1 MKRLFLTI
9 CLILISAPSW
19 ALNRYVTPT
28 GTATWAASQVEGTP
42 CSLTMANTYA
52 DDDDV
57 VILADGDYGTTLYPK
72 KSGSAGHP
80 VTFRA
85 ATKYGAIIKNPTPW
99 TTNRQAGIILN
110 YNYLVIDG
118 IKVDATTFTAT
129 GECQTLWNTWSGVH
143 HLEVKNCWFIG
154 KAKNQFLYA
163 TNVWLHDNLFD
174 WNGATYLC
182 DDFGGGLQIG
192 TASANQYGFPGYVTI
207 ENNVFRYGGHH
218 NLETYTWKNVVRNNF
233 FHNEG
238 NLEDPGGCPYGPDTN
253 DKHGNRN
260 YQIYDYGDSDGT
272 FVLVE
277 GNRFGPAG
285 PSPDDDGG
293 DGLTITAPKNIIRH
307 NEIYSAQNSG
317 VLFKLGY
324 NSYSND
330 NRFYNNTITGSGRFN
345 NTGGTWQGLNVRWY
359 RSTALCAVD
368 NVIKNNIFYLNGGSL
383 TIDMN
388 TDGQCSPATYT
399 SNTVTDNFCTYDQ
412 EGKCSV
418 YGDPLFA
425 DGTLPSIDTTPV
437 TTDPDL
443 TLQAES
449 PAIDAG
455 TYLTQATGAGT
466 DSTALTV
473 DDALYFQDGTWGSSL
488 SDVQADWIAIG
499 TVTNVVQIESI
510 DYTTNVITLT
520 VPMTWDDSA
529 SIWLY
534 RDSDGTRV
542 LSGAAPDQGAHESN
556 APDTVVSGTL
566 VGDLGLTEDEIVT
579 GGQSFDLTLSGTT
592 WVADVV
598 SDAAKKA
605 ALIAGIT
612 GNSADAH
619 GWNNE
624 VTITD
629 VTRISDTVVRVV
641 VPASSGYDIESP
653 EVVSA
658 QIAAALTASNEVI
671 NATPNIT
678 IDITTP
684 APPSGSAKAGV
695 SRGTSSASGAA
706 KGTTAA
712 KTIQ

>member
-1 MKRLFLTI
+1 MKRFILITI
-9 CLILISAPSW
+9 CFVLLASHAW
-19 ALNRYVTPT
+19 ATNRYVTPM
-28 GTATWAASQVEGTP
+28 GTAAWEASKVEGTP
-42 CSLTMANTYA
+42 CSLATANANA

-57 VILADGDYGTTLYPK
+57 VILGDGTYNRAIAPAK
-72 KSGSAGHP
+72 AGSVGHP
-80 VTFRA
+80 ITFQA
-85 ATKYGAIIKNPTPW
+85 AHKQLAVIEDPVAIGSYQYGIYNIWSNAYIK
-99 TTNRQAGIILN
+99 
-110 YNYLVIDG
+110 VDG
-118 IKVDATTFTAT
+118 IKVDISTFSAASVAARYGFATQTSADHIEITNCLFT
-129 GECQTLWNTWSGVH
+129 GVGYIRSTQGTH
-143 HLEVKNCWFIG
+143 IWF
-154 KAKNQFLYA
+154 
-163 TNVWLHDNLFD
+163 HDNEITDNAMVSLD
-174 WNGATYLC
+174 C
-182 DDFGGGLQIG
+182 DDVPTSLQLGYDIKG
-192 TASANQYGFPGYVTI
+192 SAGYCTV
-207 ENNVFRYGGHH
+207 ENNIFRCGGHG
-218 NLETYTWKNVVRNNF
+218 NLETFTKYNIIRNNF

-238 NLEDPGGCPYGPDTN
+238 CVTDPGGCNNPDSN
-253 DKHGNRN
+253 GKFGNRN
-260 YQIYDYGDSDGT
+260 ITIDSNSSTNVSGS
-272 FVLVE
+272 FCLIE
-277 GNRFGPAG
+277 GNRIG
-285 PSPDDDGG
+285 PSGMPPDDSGYGG
-293 DGLTITAPKNIIRH
+293 EGMNITSAKNITRY
-307 NEIYSAQNSG
+307 NEIYSAMNSG
-317 VLFKLGY
+317 ILMKSGASGAVC
-324 NSYSND
+324 D
-330 NRFYNNTITGSGRFN
+330 HNRIYNNTITGSGRYKPADFL
-345 NTGGTWQGLNVRWY
+345 WQGANLSWY
-359 RSTALCAVD
+359 GSYARVGS
-368 NVIKNNIFYLNGGSL
+368 VIKNNILYGYGDGGHDWAMGSA
-383 TIDMN
+383 TIY
-388 TDGQCSPATYT
+388 TD
-399 SNTVTDNFCTYDQ
+399 NTVVYNLCTDAVA
-412 EGKCSV
+412 GRCSQAE
-418 YGDPLFA
+418 DPLFT
-425 DGTLPSIDTTPV
+425 DGTLPTIDTTPV

-520 VPMTWDDSA
+520 VPMTWADNA
-529 SIWLY
+529 NIWLY

-579 GGQSFDLTLSGTT
+579 GGQEVDLTLSGTT

-598 SDAAKKA
+598 SDGAKKA

-612 GNSADAH
+612 GNSQDAH

-678 IDITTP
+678 IDIVTP
-684 APPSGSAKAGV
+684 TPPSGSARPGI

-706 KGTTAA
+706 KGTAAA
-712 KTIQ
+712 KAIQ